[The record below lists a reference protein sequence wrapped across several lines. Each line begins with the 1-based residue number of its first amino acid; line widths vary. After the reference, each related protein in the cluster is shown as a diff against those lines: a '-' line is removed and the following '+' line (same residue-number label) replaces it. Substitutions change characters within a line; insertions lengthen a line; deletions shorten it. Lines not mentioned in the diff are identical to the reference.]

1 MVEKNHGDQQA
12 CKKKWGRELAAW
24 ALNISDRSLE
34 LQTTVCSH
42 SATYVPRRPI
52 AALSPLLV
60 LTLSSRIRGKV
71 KAKVDLVVS

>member
-12 CKKKWGRELAAW
+12 CKKKWARELAAW

-34 LQTTVCSH
+34 LQMTVCSH
-42 SATYVPRRPI
+42 SAKYVPRRPI
-52 AALSPLLV
+52 TSPLLV
-60 LTLSSRIRGKV
+60 LTLRSRIRGKV